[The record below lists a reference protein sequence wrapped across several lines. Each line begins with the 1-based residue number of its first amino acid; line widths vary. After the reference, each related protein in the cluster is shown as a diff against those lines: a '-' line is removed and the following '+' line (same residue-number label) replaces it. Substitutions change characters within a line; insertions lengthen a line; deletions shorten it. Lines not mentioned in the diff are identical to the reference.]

1 MKDSAVNK
9 EYEASLKSIETENYL
24 DKSFYR
30 PIGFRIAKMLCNT
43 SVTPNTVTIISI
55 FIGAAAGPLFYLN
68 NIYYN
73 LLGILS
79 LILANILDCVDG
91 QLARLSGI
99 KSKIG
104 RILDGLAGDIWFT
117 VIYVSLAL
125 KLKNEYDTS
134 LFFIPATISGI
145 SHLVQANITD
155 YYKTLHLYFL
165 SREKGY
171 EFRNSR
177 EISKQHKEM
186 KKGTGK
192 ALFLLY
198 MAYTF
203 LQEKLT
209 PGLQTFLHNLDE
221 KYGDDIP
228 DQISTDITR
237 KSKKVMKT
245 YLDLMTFNGRSIIL
259 FLSVLLSGFEWI
271 YFAYEIIILN
281 IILVISICKYEKIF
295 RYHPLSSQGGGEK

>member
-1 MKDSAVNK
+1 MGSVRDK
-9 EYEASLKSIETENYL
+9 EYEASLKSIETENYI
-24 DKSFYR
+24 DKCFYR

-43 SVTPNTVTIISI
+43 AITPNMVTIISI
-55 FIGAAAGPLFYLN
+55 FIGAAAGPLFYLS

-79 LILANILDCVDG
+79 LIIANILDCVDG

-104 RILDGLAGDIWFT
+104 RILDGLAGDIWFA
-117 VIYVSLAL
+117 VIYIFLAL
-125 KLKNEYDTS
+125 KLKNEYDTW
-134 LFFIPATISGI
+134 LFFIPATLAGL
-145 SHLVQANITD
+145 SHLIQANITD

-165 SREKGY
+165 SREKGH

-186 KKGTGK
+186 KNGTGK
-192 ALFLLY
+192 ALFFLY
-198 MAYTF
+198 MGYTS

-209 PGLQTFLHNLDE
+209 PRLQAFLHNIDD
-221 KYGDDIP
+221 KYGDNIP
-228 DQISTDITR
+228 DQVSVDITR
-237 KSKKVMKT
+237 KSKKIMKT
-245 YLDLMTFNGRSIIL
+245 YLDMMTFNGRSIIL

-281 IILVISICKYEKIF
+281 LILVISIHKYENIF
-295 RYHPLSSQGGGEK
+295 RSSPLSSQGGGGN